1 MGDTNNIIF
10 ANNLTYYMNQKG
22 VDRLQ
27 LCEALGLKYSTVSEW
42 LSAKKYP
49 RMDKIELLAK
59 YFDVKKSDLIESAD
73 QDIGSMIHERRIAL
87 DLTLEDVG
95 KAVGVNK
102 STVSKWE
109 SGYISNMRKDKIE
122 KLAKVLQFNP
132 VRLLGINIKTTHL
145 LQPDDELFVK
155 LTMLYHSLNEVGK
168 EKAVERLEELSIVP
182 IYQKSEKEG
191 EENGTT

>member
-109 SGYISNMRKDKIE
+109 S
-122 KLAKVLQFNP
+122 
-132 VRLLGINIKTTHL
+132 
-145 LQPDDELFVK
+145 
-155 LTMLYHSLNEVGK
+155 
-168 EKAVERLEELSIVP
+168 
-182 IYQKSEKEG
+182 
-191 EENGTT
+191 